1 MTGSRTG
8 GQYLFLADYMS
19 RAAALWNHGWSTIC
33 EMIWKRGSMKGEV
46 KGDKREQTTGGGG
59 SGTGRM
65 DWRIT
70 IVHKAK

>member
-8 GQYLFLADYMS
+8 GQYLFLANYMS
-19 RAAALWNHGWSTIC
+19 RAAALWNHGWSTNLR
-33 EMIWKRGSMKGEV
+33 MIWKQATMKGEV
-46 KGDKREQTTGGGG
+46 KGDKREQKMGGGE

-65 DWRIT
+65 DWRTT

>member
-1 MTGSRTG
+1 MASTS
-8 GQYLFLADYMS
+8 FLAEYLS
-19 RAAALWNHGWSTIC
+19 RATALWNHGWRTIWG
-33 EMIWKRGSMKGEV
+33 MIWKQATMKGEV
-46 KGDKREQTTGGGG
+46 KGDKREQTMGGGE